1 MEAIRITGLLIAS
14 PDQNFLQVGP
24 EEDRG
29 EYGLSTGAVTDDRR
43 HLGPKSSEIPC
54 VLAIDVT
61 INL

>member
-1 MEAIRITGLLIAS
+1 MPTF
-14 PDQNFLQVGP
+14 PDFYFSLCSDCSRNRT
-24 EEDRG
+24 EEDRK

-43 HLGPKSSEIPC
+43 HLGPKSSEISC